1 MTMALNNA
9 KSGRFYPKNP
19 QKYSGDPNNIIY
31 RSLLERNL
39 MSYFD
44 KNPNILKWASEEI
57 FISYYNQLDQKHHRY
72 FPDFI
77 IEYIDKNT
85 QVKKM
90 LIEVKPYLQTIEP
103 KPKKNKKTMLF
114 ETTTWI
120 TNNAKWSAAREWCS
134 KNNIEFKI
142 LTEKHIKPQYNKQ

>member
-1 MTMALNNA
+1 
-9 KSGRFYPKNP
+9 
-19 QKYSGDPNNIIY
+19 
-31 RSLLERNL
+31 
-39 MSYFD
+39 
-44 KNPNILKWASEEI
+44 
-57 FISYYNQLDQKHHRY
+57 
-72 FPDFI
+72 
-77 IEYIDKNT
+77 
-85 QVKKM
+85 M